1 MRTTEIRV
9 EIWPRAGH
17 TAGIWE
23 MEEVGVCLS
32 SARALGCL
40 PAALVGTAQRGCW
53 AGTEKE
59 ARSLKL

>member
-17 TAGIWE
+17 TVGIWE

-40 PAALVGTAQRGCW
+40 PAALVGTAGLGQRRRQ
-53 AGTEKE
+53 E
-59 ARSLKL
+59 ALNYGGR